1 MDYRIDYSPPGR
13 DLKLG
18 KSSGIQWNLS
28 IPDDVMRSR
37 SEYIFLL
44 DPMLDYDSVA
54 SMVMDRYGNLSC
66 RFCYSPL
73 VRDGKNGSGTVEFL
87 CRKCRRKMSLYNA
100 FELIT
105 FRYRKELTAF
115 LSYIHCSSS
124 GGSASLY
131 GLGKDLFNE
140 MRMSLPEIH
149 YSRKGEPDTILYD
162 GTEYGIV
169 TIDMMYKGHRGLM
182 LGVSGDL
189 KFGNFG
195 NEDSGDGLDEF
206 FSTLEAQIHT
216 DRIIFLMDMKMSVAH
231 KILDKW
237 KDRAIII
244 LQSHRTWGDV
254 FVYFHREEWFTLH
267 LRTDAF
273 STVSVKRDESSLLP
287 PGIMEL
293 FSGLKGVTHRN
304 PMRRMSEDEIRRIAH
319 DCMDQVRSV
328 DWNVRGR
335 VDFVMASKLRD
346 LNAALKELR
355 RRKSDTGSL
364 VDEIENILSDIK
376 EAYRRRIN
384 RSVKK
389 KIVNA
394 WKSFS
399 MLKGQINDLS
409 MALLGEGIKD
419 KAGSGKISDRNVRM
433 SDPPRLVYKGPVDN
447 GPSEMKWIT
456 DLLYNIFSGKEITT
470 NACEGTFG
478 NMGTLIRSGR
488 SILLERALTKN
499 MLYSGSATE
508 TVSWF
513 NENYPM
519 NDMGRRAERNHRRK
533 LIVGRSYKITYQ
545 DRSTVKTERIID
557 VRERKRK
564 YIIAYCHL
572 RNAVRTFKRS
582 RIKTIELV

>member
-1 MDYRIDYSPPGR
+1 MDYRIDYTPPERHLDIGRSP
-13 DLKLG
+13 
-18 KSSGIQWNLS
+18 GIQWNLGIS
-28 IPDDVMRSR
+28 DEGMRTR
-37 SEYIFLL
+37 SEYIFRM
-44 DPMLDYDSVA
+44 DPMLGYDAIA
-54 SMVMDRYGNLSC
+54 SMIMEKYGNFSC

-73 VRDGKNGSGTVEFL
+73 VMDGTNGSGTREFL
-87 CRKCRRKMSLYNA
+87 CRKCSRKMSLYNT
-100 FELIT
+100 FELVT

-115 LSYIHCSSS
+115 LSYIHCNSSD
-124 GGSASLY
+124 GSASLY

-149 YSRKGEPDTILYD
+149 YSRKGEPDTIRYD

-169 TIDMMYKGHRGLM
+169 TIDMMYKGHKGLM

-189 KFGNFG
+189 KFGNLG
-195 NEDSGDGLDEF
+195 NEDSGDGMDEF

-216 DRIIFLMDMKMSVAH
+216 DRIIFLMDMKMSVAR

-287 PGIMEL
+287 PGVMEL
-293 FSGLKGVTHRN
+293 FSGLKGVTHRS
-304 PMRRMSEDEIRRIAH
+304 PMRRMSDDEIRKIAH
-319 DCMDQVRSV
+319 DCMDQVRIV
-328 DWNVRGR
+328 DWNVKGR

-346 LNAALKELR
+346 LNAALKELK
-355 RRKSDTGSL
+355 RRKSDIGSL
-364 VDEIENILSDIK
+364 VDEIENILSSIR
-376 EAYRRRIN
+376 ETYRRRIN
-384 RSVKK
+384 RTVKK

-399 MLKGQINDLS
+399 MLKGQVNDLS
-409 MALLGEGIKD
+409 LALLGEGIKD
-419 KAGSGKISDRNVRM
+419 NPGPGKISDRNVRA
-433 SDPPRLVYKGPVDN
+433 SEPPRLLYKGTADN
-447 GPSEMKWIT
+447 GPPEMKWIT
-456 DLLYNIFSGKEITT
+456 GLLCNMFSGKEITT

-488 SILLERALTKN
+488 SILFEKALTKN
-499 MLYSGSATE
+499 MLHSGSAVE
-508 TVSWF
+508 TASWF

-533 LIVGRSYKITYQ
+533 LIVGKSYKITYQ

-557 VRERKRK
+557 IRERKRK
-564 YIIAYCHL
+564 YITAYCHL

-582 RIKTIELV
+582 RIKSIEPV

>member
-1 MDYRIDYSPPGR
+1 MDYRIDYSPPKRHLDIGR
-13 DLKLG
+13 
-18 KSSGIQWNLS
+18 SPGIQWNLS
-28 IPDDVMRSR
+28 IPDEGMRGR
-37 SEYIFLL
+37 SEYIFRM
-44 DPMLDYDSVA
+44 DPMLGYDDIA
-54 SMVMDRYGNLSC
+54 SMIMEKYGNFSC

-73 VRDGKNGSGTVEFL
+73 VMDGTNGSGTREFL
-87 CRKCRRKMSLYNA
+87 CRKCSRKMSLYNT
-100 FELIT
+100 FELVT

-124 GGSASLY
+124 DGSASLY

-169 TIDMMYKGHRGLM
+169 TIDMLYKGHKGLM

-189 KFGNFG
+189 KFGNLG

-216 DRIIFLMDMKMSVAH
+216 DRIIFLMDMKMSVAR

-273 STVSVKRDESSLLP
+273 SSVSVKRDESSLLP

-293 FSGLKGVTHRN
+293 FSGLKGVTHRS
-304 PMRRMSEDEIRRIAH
+304 PMRRMSEDEIRKIAH
-319 DCMDQVRSV
+319 DCMDQVRIV
-328 DWNVRGR
+328 DWNAKGR

-346 LNAALKELR
+346 LNAVLKELK

-364 VDEIENILSDIK
+364 VDEIENILSSIR
-376 EAYRRRIN
+376 ETYRRRIN

-399 MLKGQINDLS
+399 MLKGQVNDLS
-409 MALLGEGIKD
+409 LALLGEGIKD
-419 KAGSGKISDRNVRM
+419 NPGSGKISDRNVRI
-433 SDPPRLVYKGPVDN
+433 SEPPRLLYKGPADN
-447 GPSEMKWIT
+447 GPPEMKWIT
-456 DLLYNIFSGKEITT
+456 GLLYNMFSGKEITT

-488 SILLERALTKN
+488 SILFERALTKN
-499 MLYSGSATE
+499 MLHSGSATE
-508 TVSWF
+508 TASWF

-533 LIVGRSYKITYQ
+533 LIVGKSYKITYQ
-545 DRSTVKTERIID
+545 DRSTVKTERIVDI
-557 VRERKRK
+557 RERKRK
-564 YIIAYCHL
+564 YITAYCHL

-582 RIKTIELV
+582 RIKSIEPV